1 MLFSIIGMFCSSFM
15 VNYVLTGI
23 GTRRSKTVYVISD
36 NIETIGERVVKELKR
51 SGTVWEA
58 TGFYTGKKH
67 HIIMVLVQN
76 HQYQRLIRIINQ
88 EDPSA
93 FVYVGEA
100 YRVMGKGFAPLR
112 KVADTTV
119 AED

>member
-1 MLFSIIGMFCSSFM
+1 
-15 VNYVLTGI
+15 
-23 GTRRSKTVYVISD
+23 
-36 NIETIGERVVKELKR
+36 
-51 SGTVWEA
+51 
-58 TGFYTGKKH
+58 
-67 HIIMVLVQN
+67 MVLVQN